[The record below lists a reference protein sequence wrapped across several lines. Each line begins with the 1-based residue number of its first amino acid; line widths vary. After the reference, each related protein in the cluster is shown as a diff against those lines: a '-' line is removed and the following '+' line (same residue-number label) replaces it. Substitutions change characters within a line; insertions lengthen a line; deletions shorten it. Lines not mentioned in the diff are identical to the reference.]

1 MPLSRGLFPVSSLLC
16 VPFTILF
23 HFTISFYSI
32 RIFKIMINSEVMIM
46 LVSFVSNRVILFFPL
61 VLGNVLGGAAD
72 FILPSKL
79 HRFLI
84 RTGAELIEKFVCCL
98 FMKVVLACQEDRPQ
112 QLWVRPRYA
121 CLVKPVLL
129 DPSCSSRISTRRY
142 IHLMAKS
149 INTCLRVCVCV
160 GVLDSDL
167 VVVIYSRVEDFV
179 LLPLRPRFFFSK
191 IFVWRFTHFQ
201 IFKIIFIFLLY
212 YFCARRTT
220 FSLGKLRHKFRRCW
234 ISNADVTISTNIYS
248 IFQF

>member
-61 VLGNVLGGAAD
+61 ILGNVLGGAAD

-149 INTCLRVCVCV
+149 INTCLRVFVC
-160 GVLDSDL
+160 GS
-167 VVVIYSRVEDFV
+167 SRLGSSGCYLFACWGFRITS
-179 LLPLRPRFFFSK
+179 PSSSFFFQNICLTFYSFPNLQDYFYFF
-191 IFVWRFTHFQ
+191 ILLFLRSTHDF
-201 IFKIIFIFLLY
+201 FFGE
-212 YFCARRTT
+212 T
-220 FSLGKLRHKFRRCW
+220 
-234 ISNADVTISTNIYS
+234 
-248 IFQF
+248 